1 MSRLRASLASL
12 AAATRALLARAL
24 VVGRAG
30 LAAASLGLIDLFTSV
45 RGRRVLAL
53 LALGGVGALLAWR
66 PPLRTVEAGSLG
78 VRVNRVTGAVA
89 ALPEGPALILPLVHE
104 LRVYPLRDQLY
115 RPARSATADGAAA
128 FQSVEG
134 LSIGAEVTIRYA
146 LDPERVV
153 QLARRLPA
161 GDLGPAL
168 IEPIADGVL
177 HRTFAKRSVREIFA
191 DKRADVQRE
200 IEEALRAELRAD
212 GVLLRALFIGH
223 VDLPAQ
229 YKAGLEGLLA
239 EELATARMKYT
250 LELKEKKVKEIA
262 LEAQAAKVQRE
273 TAAEAA
279 GQEEIIAARARAE
292 AMKHVLPLKE
302 KEIEQRRLEAEARK
316 VMRMKDAE
324 ASAEARRLEAA
335 GESDGRR
342 KLAEAE
348 AFRVEAVG
356 RATSEQLAREG
367 ALISRNPLLIQK
379 TLVDKLS
386 DKIQVVIAPPA
397 AGGFF
402 AQGLLGGGAGQRSG
416 ARGDVPGH
424 RDGRGAEA
432 HDGEAGDDE
441 AGEPSATAHAGVR
454 R

>member
-1 MSRLRASLASL
+1 MHRLRTSLSALVATSK
-12 AAATRALLARAL
+12 AALTRAF

-30 LAAASLGLIDLFTSV
+30 VAAAGLGLIELFTSV
-45 RGRRVLAL
+45 RGRRVLAV
-53 LALGGVGALLAWR
+53 LALGGVGAVLAWR
-66 PPLRTVEAGSLG
+66 PPLRTVDPGSLG
-78 VRVNRVTGAVA
+78 VRVNRVSGSVST
-89 ALPEGPALILPLVHE
+89 LSEGPALVLPFLHE
-104 LRVYPLRDQLY
+104 LRSYPLRDQIY
-115 RPARSATADGAAA
+115 RPARSAKAEDAGA
-128 FQSVEG
+128 FQSIEG

-200 IEEALRAELRAD
+200 IEETLRAELRAD

-239 EELATARMKYT
+239 EELATAKMKYT
-250 LELKEKKVKEIA
+250 LELKEKKVKETA

-279 GQEEIIAARARAE
+279 GQEEIIAAKSRAE

-302 KEIEQRRLEAEARK
+302 KEIEQHRLEAEARK

-324 ASAEARRLEAA
+324 GNAEARRIEAA

-348 AFRVEAVG
+348 AFRLDAIG
-356 RATSEQLAREG
+356 RATSEQMAREG

-386 DKIQVVIAPPA
+386 DKIQVVIAPPTS
-397 AGGFF
+397 GGFF
-402 AQGLLGGGAGQRSG
+402 AQALLGGPAAHR
-416 ARGDVPGH
+416 RGKGDASDNGEAH
-424 RDGRGAEA
+424 EAEA
-432 HDGEAGDDE
+432 TDE
-441 AGEPSATAHAGVR
+441 PTHASATAQAEGGR
-454 R
+454 